1 MTGNMLGRQ
10 GDRLVLVS
18 LEQADVLDHHVVAL
32 PRVAVEDQQ
41 NAEVQVVEVRL
52 LDNATE
58 VGDNGGVRLVHLL
71 DIIFEADLR
80 AVVWIR
86 PVKDA
91 STYALRAVV
100 ESICSSDG

>member
-1 MTGNMLGRQ
+1 MLGRQ

-71 DIIFEADLR
+71 NIIFEADLR
-80 AVVWIR
+80 AVAWIR
-86 PVKDA
+86 LVEHLCV
-91 STYALRAVV
+91 YALCAVV
-100 ESICSSDG
+100 EPICSRDG